1 LAEKYDLDELRWH
14 GSYRLALGQARRHAK
29 YLLDEAA
36 AAEDLVI
43 PDMTEPLVYG
53 ARAVKVCG
61 LASAVTLSERI
72 EFGVSPDADRGKA
85 GQLVL
90 RELKYFRIL
99 GEVQAPD
106 YFLSILAV
114 NETGRYDVATSMLF
128 SWVAYVAGSNQR
140 GSPAPVPDP
149 YHSVEDIILDSLPPT
164 GTVLGDEV
172 FTGSAY
178 TVDIGVRWATRRLW
192 RQNLNA
198 IWADVSRLSHQR
210 FEPAAPSDY
219 FVPRSDRGLWA
230 SRVYPTPTRW
240 SNLRSEAEECD
251 TSALPSTLL
260 QCPEFVPFYCS
271 ALPHRFNAVVA
282 DFLDSLASHRG
293 AC

>member
-1 LAEKYDLDELRWH
+1 LAEKYDLGRVRWH
-14 GSYRLALGQARRHAK
+14 GSYGLALEQARRHAK
-29 YLLDEAA
+29 HLLDEAA

-43 PDMTEPLVYG
+43 PDVTEPLVYG

-61 LASAVTLSERI
+61 LASALTLSERI

-114 NETGRYDVATSMLF
+114 NETGKYDVATYMLF

-172 FTGSAY
+172 FAGSAY
-178 TVDIGVRWATRRLW
+178 TVDIGVRWAARRLW
-192 RQNLNA
+192 KQNLNA
-198 IWADVSRLSHQR
+198 MWADVSRLSHHR
-210 FEPAAPSDY
+210 FDPAEPGDY
-219 FVPRSDRGLWA
+219 LVPASDRGVWS
-230 SRVYPTPTRW
+230 SRFYPTPTRW
-240 SNLRSEAEECD
+240 SDLRSEAEEYD
-251 TSALPSTLL
+251 TSALPIKLRR
-260 QCPEFVPFYCS
+260 CPEFVPFYCL

-293 AC
+293 A